1 MKKEEPGLLFP
12 KHPKQRKRMK
22 HKKSILQEKNGVC
35 FLCALLEGDIRQQYG
50 LHKHHVF
57 FGTANR
63 KLSEEDG
70 LYVYLCMRHHET
82 GPDAVHTD
90 KGTRVMLQI
99 YAQEVYEKTHTREEF
114 IKRYGKNYVEGEND
128 E

>member
-1 MKKEEPGLLFP
+1 MKKKEPELLFP
-12 KHPKQRKRMK
+12 KNPKRRKRMK
-22 HKKSILQEKNGVC
+22 HKKSILQEKNGIC
-35 FLCALLEGDIRQQYG
+35 FLCSILEGDIRQQYG

-57 FGTANR
+57 FGVANR

-70 LYVYLCMRHHET
+70 LYVYLCIRHHET
-82 GPDAVHTD
+82 GPDAVHVN

-114 IKRYGKNYVEGEND
+114 IERYGRSYIQ
-128 E
+128 

>member
-1 MKKEEPGLLFP
+1 MKKKEPELLFP
-12 KHPKQRKRMK
+12 KNPKRRKRMK
-22 HKKSILQEKNGVC
+22 HKKSILQEKNGIC
-35 FLCALLEGDIRQQYG
+35 FLCALLEGDTRQQYG

-70 LYVYLCMRHHET
+70 LYIYLCMRHHET
-82 GPDAVHTD
+82 GPDAVHVN

-99 YAQEVYEKTHTREEF
+99 YAQEAYEKTHTREEF
-114 IKRYGKNYVEGEND
+114 IKRYGRSYIQES
-128 E
+128 